1 MSVRDVVL
9 ILLVVTLW
17 GFNFPVAKLALAEMP
32 PFLMTAIRFA
42 MVAALLAPFFRPRLE
57 QIPTLIG
64 IALTLG
70 AGHFGLL
77 FLGLSGMDAA
87 ASAVVVQLGTPFS
100 LLLAW
105 IFFGENPGW
114 IRWLGVVTALFGVAV
129 LAGDPALPS
138 FLPLGI
144 TTAAMLSWAISNMQ
158 AKKVQP
164 IHPLALTGWM
174 ALFAIPMLL
183 TLSFFLEKDQLTTLH
198 NAHWLTWSCI
208 TYTAVCSTVIA
219 YGLWYRLLGRYAL
232 PKVAPFTF
240 LGPVIGM
247 GSSAMILGEH
257 LSWQKLAG
265 GALVLIGVAVAQI
278 LGNAAANR
286 LPAKNKT
293 HDEAT
298 S

>member
-1 MSVRDVVL
+1 MPARDVAL
-9 ILLVVTLW
+9 ILLTVTLW
-17 GFNFPVAKLALAEMP
+17 GFNFPFAKLALLEMP

-42 MVAALLAPFFRPRLE
+42 MVAAMLAPFFRPRLE
-57 QIPTLIG
+57 QIPLLIG

-77 FLGLSGMDAA
+77 FWGLSGMDAA
-87 ASAVVVQLGTPFS
+87 ATAVVVQLGTPFS
-100 LLLAW
+100 MVLAW
-105 IFFGENPGW
+105 ALFGENPGW
-114 IRWLGVVTALFGVAV
+114 IRWLGVATALSGVAI

-138 FLPLGI
+138 LLPLVV
-144 TTAAMLSWAISNMQ
+144 TSAAMFLWAVSNMQ

-164 IHPLALTGWM
+164 IDPFALTGWM

-183 TLSFFLEKDQLTTLH
+183 VLSALFEKDQWSTVQ
-198 NAHWLTWSCI
+198 NAHWLTWGCI
-208 TYTAVCSTVIA
+208 VYTAVCSTVIA
-219 YGLWYRLLGRYAL
+219 YGLWYKLLGRHAL

-247 GSSAMILGEH
+247 GSSALILGEH

-278 LGNAAANR
+278 LGNYSGTGR
-286 LPAKNKT
+286 LKP
-293 HDEAT
+293 
-298 S
+298 